1 MHALLAGLLIALT
14 GQAADQRYDF
24 GAALPAEGDAAGA
37 QPDPAG
43 VPTPITLT
51 PETSPPTLEDGAPPA
66 GADPTTPEAAAAAAF
81 ESNPFRI
88 EQPPT
93 GAPADDAPA
102 VTESPVTA
110 SPPET
115 SVLAPSGPKPAEV
128 MQSLLIVPAG
138 AQLPGIAISLGDAVR
153 GAADRRS
160 QTELAK
166 AYWELSAA
174 AAQYYLAVHEQAD
187 LNTLRRSV
195 ANPAAAWSAA
205 TEDASRRVAIAREV
219 AAAAQL
225 RLHRLMGA
233 AAHVSHP
240 LPADPPH
247 AGRYNTRY
255 DEIFTTR
262 QDPAARQLN
271 DLLPMH
277 YKSLVDQARL
287 IVEAEDWLLFVSEN
301 RDTANDGL
309 GLLRAYDLVALR
321 RRAFIDAVAEYNQ
334 HIAEYAELAAPEEV
348 RPERLVSM
356 LIRVS
361 NTTGGAGAGDVRTAS
376 AEEPV
381 VADDNATGGSA
392 AAPAARDGRPR
403 TFANW
408 RPFDRLR
415 NRERSIV
422 SSRQLLRRGAR
433 DRD

>member
-1 MHALLAGLLIALT
+1 MHSLLVGLFVVLAGQVSDPRYSGIDAETASET
-14 GQAADQRYDF
+14 GATPADETAAV
-24 GAALPAEGDAAGA
+24 GET
-37 QPDPAG
+37 
-43 VPTPITLT
+43 PTQITVA
-51 PETSPPTLEDGAPPA
+51 PETPPPTLVDGAPPA
-66 GADPTTPEAAAAAAF
+66 SDAAAAAAF
-81 ESNPFRI
+81 DSNPFRT
-88 EQPPT
+88 EQPPAGAAD
-93 GAPADDAPA
+93 GAPAG
-102 VTESPVTA
+102 TESPAAAV
-110 SPPET
+110 PPET
-115 SVLAPSGPKPAEV
+115 SVLAASGPKPAEV

-138 AQLPGIAISLGDAVR
+138 AQLPGIAITLGDAVR
-153 GAADRRS
+153 GAADRSS
-160 QTELAK
+160 QTQLAK
-166 AYWELSAA
+166 AYWQLSAA

-187 LNTLRRSV
+187 LNTLRQGV
-195 ANPAAAWSAA
+195 TNPAAAWTAA
-205 TEDASRRVAIAREV
+205 VDDASRRVAISREA

-225 RLHRLMGA
+225 RLHRMMGA
-233 AAHVSHP
+233 SANVSLP

-277 YKSLVDQARL
+277 YKALVDQARL
-287 IVEAEDWLLFVSEN
+287 IAEAGEWLLFVSEN

-321 RRAFIDAVAEYNQ
+321 RRAFVDAVAEYNQ
-334 HIAEYAELAAPEEV
+334 DIAEYAELAAPDEV

-361 NTTGGAGAGDVRTAS
+361 NTTGGDSAGNVQTAS

-381 VADDNATGGSA
+381 VADASATGRTA
-392 AAPAARDGRPR
+392 AAPETRDGRPR

-408 RPFDRLR
+408 RPFERLR

-422 SSRQLLRRGAR
+422 SSRHLLRRGAR

>member
-14 GQAADQRYDF
+14 GQASEPRYDF
-24 GAALPAEGDAAGA
+24 DAVPPAEADAVAGA
-37 QPDPAG
+37 
-43 VPTPITLT
+43 PTPITLP
-51 PETSPPTLEDGAPPA
+51 PETPPPTLVDGAPPV

-81 ESNPFRI
+81 ESNPFRS
-88 EQPPT
+88 EQPQAEAAAD
-93 GAPADDAPA
+93 GASAGAEPPAAA
-102 VTESPVTA
+102 A
-110 SPPET
+110 SPET
-115 SVLAPSGPKPAEV
+115 SVLAANGPKPAEV

-138 AQLPGIAISLGDAVR
+138 SQLPGIAISLGDAVR

-187 LNTLRRSV
+187 LNTLRQGV

-219 AAAAQL
+219 ATAAQL

-233 AAHVSHP
+233 AANVSLP
-240 LPADPPH
+240 LPVDSPH

-255 DEIFTTR
+255 EEIFTTR

-277 YKSLVDQARL
+277 YKTLVDQARL
-287 IVEAEDWLLFVSEN
+287 IAEAGEWLLFVSEN

-321 RRAFIDAVAEYNQ
+321 RRAFVDAVAEYNQ
-334 HIAEYAELAAPEEV
+334 DIAEYAELAAPDEV

-361 NTTGGAGAGDVRTAS
+361 NTTGGDSAGNVQTAS

-381 VADDNATGGSA
+381 VADVSATGRSA
-392 AAPAARDGRPR
+392 AVPEARDGRPR

-408 RPFDRLR
+408 RPFERLR